1 MKIVLLVI
9 LSFFIIGCEEDRT
22 EYNKYNKPNLKDHAR
37 IKDHY
42 YNNNREIII
51 RNETTGEIFLEV
63 KGMCGYERKGD
74 VVIITCATN
83 ETEFK
88 EYIATLVPN
97 MSVLV
102 IRDLK

>member
-22 EYNKYNKPNLKDHAR
+22 EYNKYNKPNLKDHV
-37 IKDHY
+37 IVKDY
-42 YNNNREIII
+42 WYNNYREIII

-63 KGMCGYERKGD
+63 KGMCGYERKGV

-88 EYIATLVPN
+88 EYVATLVPN

-102 IRDLK
+102 ITDLK

>member
-9 LSFFIIGCEEDRT
+9 LSFFIIGCEGDRT
-22 EYNKYNKPNLKDHAR
+22 EYDKYYKRDLKDHVR
-37 IKDHY
+37 VKDNW
-42 YNNNREIII
+42 YNNHREIII
-51 RNETTGEIFLEV
+51 RNENTGEIFLEV
-63 KGMCGYERKGD
+63 KGMCGYERKGN

-88 EYIATLVPN
+88 EYVATLVPN

-102 IRDLK
+102 ITDLK

>member
-9 LSFFIIGCEEDRT
+9 LSFFIIGCESDRT
-22 EYNKYNKPNLKDHAR
+22 EYDKYSKRDLKYHVKAKDYLYKDHR
-37 IKDHY
+37 W
-42 YNNNREIII
+42 III
-51 RNETTGEIFLEV
+51 RNENTGEIFLEV
-63 KGMCGYERKGD
+63 KGMCGYERKGE

>member
-1 MKIVLLVI
+1 MKIFLLVLLSLFVV
-9 LSFFIIGCEEDRT
+9 GCEDDRT
-22 EYNKYNKPNLKDHAR
+22 EYSKYNKPTLKEYAR
-37 IKDHY
+37 IKDQY

-51 RNETTGEIFLEV
+51 RNENTGEIFLEV

-74 VVIITCATN
+74 VVTVTCATT

-102 IRDLK
+102 ITDLK